1 MKPAAQLDMNSTN
14 QRGKFQSLSALTYG
28 IAEPDA
34 AHINM
39 SVNTIRFT
47 VLANSLRL
55 KSVSMSIP
63 FWTCYERFFFQCA
76 HLTKSPSR
84 GGAVNV

>member
-1 MKPAAQLDMNSTN
+1 MKPAAHDVTNSMN
-14 QRGKFQSLSALTYG
+14 QRGKFQSRSALTYG

-76 HLTKSPSR
+76 HLAKSPSD
-84 GGAVNV
+84 

>member
-1 MKPAAQLDMNSTN
+1 MKPAAHDVTNSMN
-14 QRGKFQSLSALTYG
+14 QRGKFQSRSARTYG

-34 AHINM
+34 AHITM

-55 KSVSMSIP
+55 KSVSMFISL
-63 FWTCYERFFFQCA
+63 FSYGSYAARFNA
-76 HLTKSPSR
+76 HT
-84 GGAVNV
+84 

>member
-1 MKPAAQLDMNSTN
+1 MNPAAHDVTNSMN
-14 QRGKFQSLSALTYG
+14 QRGKFQSRSARTYD

-34 AHINM
+34 AHIRM

-55 KSVSMSIP
+55 KSVSMFISL
-63 FWTCYERFFFQCA
+63 FGHVMSAFSFNA
-76 HLTKSPSR
+76 HT
-84 GGAVNV
+84 

>member
-1 MKPAAQLDMNSTN
+1 MNPAAHDVTNSMN
-14 QRGKFQSLSALTYG
+14 QRGKFQSRSARTYG

-34 AHINM
+34 AHIRM

-55 KSVSMSIP
+55 KSVSMVISL
-63 FWTCYERFFFQCA
+63 FGHVMSAFSFNA
-76 HLTKSPSR
+76 HT
-84 GGAVNV
+84 

>member
-1 MKPAAQLDMNSTN
+1 MNPAAHDVTNSMN
-14 QRGKFQSLSALTYG
+14 QRGKFQSRSARTYG

-34 AHINM
+34 AHIRM

-55 KSVSMSIP
+55 KFVSMFISL
-63 FWTCYERFFFQCA
+63 FGHVMSAFSFNA
-76 HLTKSPSR
+76 HT
-84 GGAVNV
+84 

>member
-1 MKPAAQLDMNSTN
+1 MKPAAHEVINSIN
-14 QRGKFQSLSALTYG
+14 QRGKFQSRSARTYG
-28 IAEPDA
+28 IAEPEA

-55 KSVSMSIP
+55 KSVSMFISLFSYGSYAP
-63 FWTCYERFFFQCA
+63 RFNA
-76 HLTKSPSR
+76 HT
-84 GGAVNV
+84 

>member
-14 QRGKFQSLSALTYG
+14 QRGKLQPRSARTYG

-34 AHINM
+34 AHIRM

-47 VLANSLRL
+47 VEANSLRL
-55 KSVSMSIP
+55 KSVSMSISL
-63 FWTCYERFFFQCA
+63 FRHVMSAFSFNA
-76 HLTKSPSR
+76 HT
-84 GGAVNV
+84 

>member
-14 QRGKFQSLSALTYG
+14 QRGKFQSRSARTYG

-34 AHINM
+34 AHIRI

-55 KSVSMSIP
+55 KSVSMFISL
-63 FWTCYERFFFQCA
+63 FGHVMSAFSFNA
-76 HLTKSPSR
+76 HT
-84 GGAVNV
+84 

>member
-14 QRGKFQSLSALTYG
+14 QRGKFQSRSARTYG

-47 VLANSLRL
+47 VEANSLRL
-55 KSVSMSIP
+55 KSVSMFISL
-63 FWTCYERFFFQCA
+63 FGHVMSAFSFNA
-76 HLTKSPSR
+76 HT
-84 GGAVNV
+84 

>member
-1 MKPAAQLDMNSTN
+1 MNPAAHDVTNSMN
-14 QRGKFQSLSALTYG
+14 QRGKFQSRSARTYG

-34 AHINM
+34 AHIRM

-55 KSVSMSIP
+55 KSVSMFISL
-63 FWTCYERFFFQCA
+63 FGHVMCA
-76 HLTKSPSR
+76 FSFNAHT
-84 GGAVNV
+84 

>member
-1 MKPAAQLDMNSTN
+1 MNPAVHDVTNSMN
-14 QRGKFQSLSALTYG
+14 QRGKFQSRSARTYG

-34 AHINM
+34 AHIRM

-55 KSVSMSIP
+55 KSVSMFISL
-63 FWTCYERFFFQCA
+63 FGHVMSAFSFNA
-76 HLTKSPSR
+76 HT
-84 GGAVNV
+84 

>member
-55 KSVSMSIP
+55 KSVSMFISL
-63 FWTCYERFFFQCA
+63 FGHVMSAFSFNA
-76 HLTKSPSR
+76 HT
-84 GGAVNV
+84 

>member
-1 MKPAAQLDMNSTN
+1 MNPAAHDVTNSMN
-14 QRGKFQSLSALTYG
+14 QRGKFQSRSARTYG

-34 AHINM
+34 AHIRI

-55 KSVSMSIP
+55 KSVSMFISL
-63 FWTCYERFFFQCA
+63 FGHVMSAFSFNA
-76 HLTKSPSR
+76 HT
-84 GGAVNV
+84 

>member
-1 MKPAAQLDMNSTN
+1 MKPAAHEDMNSTN

-34 AHINM
+34 AHIRM

-47 VLANSLRL
+47 VEANSLRL
-55 KSVSMSIP
+55 KSVSMSISL
-63 FWTCYERFFFQCA
+63 FRHVMSAFSFNA
-76 HLTKSPSR
+76 HT
-84 GGAVNV
+84 

>member
-14 QRGKFQSLSALTYG
+14 QRGKFQPRSPLTYG
-28 IAEPDA
+28 IAEPEA

-55 KSVSMSIP
+55 KSVSMFISL
-63 FWTCYERFFFQCA
+63 FGHVMSAFSFNA
-76 HLTKSPSR
+76 HT
-84 GGAVNV
+84 

>member
-1 MKPAAQLDMNSTN
+1 MKPAAHEVINSIN
-14 QRGKFQSLSALTYG
+14 QRGKFQSRSARTYG

-34 AHINM
+34 AHITM

-55 KSVSMSIP
+55 KSVSMFISL
-63 FWTCYERFFFQCA
+63 FRYNRSAFFFNA
-76 HLTKSPSR
+76 HT
-84 GGAVNV
+84 

>member
-1 MKPAAQLDMNSTN
+1 MKPAAHEVTNSMN
-14 QRGKFQSLSALTYG
+14 QRGKFQSRSPLTYG

-34 AHINM
+34 AHIRM

-55 KSVSMSIP
+55 KSVSMSISL
-63 FWTCYERFFFQCA
+63 FRYGMSAFSFNA
-76 HLTKSPSR
+76 HT
-84 GGAVNV
+84 

>member
-1 MKPAAQLDMNSTN
+1 MNPAAHDVTNSMN
-14 QRGKFQSLSALTYG
+14 QRGKFQPRSARTYG
-28 IAEPDA
+28 IEEPDA

-55 KSVSMSIP
+55 KSVSMSISL
-63 FWTCYERFFFQCA
+63 FRHVMIAFSFNA
-76 HLTKSPSR
+76 HT
-84 GGAVNV
+84 

>member
-1 MKPAAQLDMNSTN
+1 MNPAAHDVTNSMN
-14 QRGKFQSLSALTYG
+14 QREKFQSRSARTYG

-34 AHINM
+34 AHIRM

-55 KSVSMSIP
+55 KSVSMFISL
-63 FWTCYERFFFQCA
+63 FGHVMSAFSFNA
-76 HLTKSPSR
+76 HT
-84 GGAVNV
+84 

>member
-14 QRGKFQSLSALTYG
+14 HRGKFQSRSARTYG

-34 AHINM
+34 AHIRM

-55 KSVSMSIP
+55 KSVSMSISLFRHGRSAP
-63 FWTCYERFFFQCA
+63 EFNA
-76 HLTKSPSR
+76 HT
-84 GGAVNV
+84 

>member
-1 MKPAAQLDMNSTN
+1 MNPAAHEVTNSMN

-55 KSVSMSIP
+55 KSVSMFISLFRHGRSAP
-63 FWTCYERFFFQCA
+63 EFNA
-76 HLTKSPSR
+76 HT
-84 GGAVNV
+84 

>member
-1 MKPAAQLDMNSTN
+1 
-14 QRGKFQSLSALTYG
+14 
-28 IAEPDA
+28 
-34 AHINM
+34 M

-63 FWTCYERFFFQCA
+63 F
-76 HLTKSPSR
+76 
-84 GGAVNV
+84 

>member
-1 MKPAAQLDMNSTN
+1 MNPAAHDVTNSMN
-14 QRGKFQSLSALTYG
+14 QRGKFQSRSARTYG

-34 AHINM
+34 AHIRM

-55 KSVSMSIP
+55 KSVSRVISLFGHVMSA
-63 FWTCYERFFFQCA
+63 FSFNA
-76 HLTKSPSR
+76 HT
-84 GGAVNV
+84 

>member
-14 QRGKFQSLSALTYG
+14 QRGKFQPRSARTYG

-34 AHINM
+34 AHIRM

-76 HLTKSPSR
+76 HLTKSPSD
-84 GGAVNV
+84 